1 MKAKLS
7 IYSQLN
13 YLPWTAIEMTLKAKE
28 SFSSIEKLV
37 V

>member
-1 MKAKLS
+1 MKISYLFN
-7 IYSQLN
+7 QPN
-13 YLPWTAIEMTLKAKE
+13 YLPWTAIGMTLKAKE

>member
-1 MKAKLS
+1 MKIS
-7 IYSQLN
+7 YYYSQLN
-13 YLPWTAIEMTLKAKE
+13 YLTRTVIEMTLKAKE